1 MNRLPPV
8 VERIDGALAD
18 ALRRGALGPPMAE
31 WEAERAAE
39 ALVTLIAEAADS
51 TATLPSPA
59 RVRAAYAL
67 RTRDR
72 RLRLLRG
79 SVPAAAAAERFGLSA
94 RQVYRIWRA
103 G

>member
-1 MNRLPPV
+1 MRRLPPV
-8 VERIDGALAD
+8 VERVDAALVD
-18 ALRRGALGPPMAE
+18 ALRRGALGPPMPE
-31 WEAERAAE
+31 RQAERVAE
-39 ALVTLIAEAADS
+39 ALAVMVLEAADS
-51 TATLPSPA
+51 PGLPSPA
-59 RVRAAYAL
+59 KVRAAYAL
-67 RTRDR
+67 RARDR